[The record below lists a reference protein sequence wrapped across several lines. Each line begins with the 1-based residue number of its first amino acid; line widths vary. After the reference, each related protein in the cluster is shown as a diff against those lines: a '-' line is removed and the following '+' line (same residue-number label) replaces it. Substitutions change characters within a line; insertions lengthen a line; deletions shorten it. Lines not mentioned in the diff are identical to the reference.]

1 MNVARDPVRIR
12 GRSQYTMGHNRS
24 MERTAN
30 RVYICPQQHLPES
43 SVLTLPSLKIARIEF
58 RIVMFEVHR
67 PAIQLPENVVQTMEK
82 VGPVLPHPNSTKV
95 LPN

>member
-1 MNVARDPVRIR
+1 M
-12 GRSQYTMGHNRS
+12 GRTV
-24 MERTAN
+24 N
-30 RVYICPQQHLPES
+30 RVNICPQQRLSES
-43 SVLTLPSLKIARIEF
+43 SVLILPSLEITRIEF